1 MVKNIMNYVITYAI
15 RGYEFCGVFNDEE
28 YAELEE
34 RQDHGQLCI
43 CEVIEAPGI
52 CISGPETED

>member
-1 MVKNIMNYVITYAI
+1 MNFVITYFI
-15 RGYEFCGVFNDEE
+15 QGYKFRGVFNAEE
-28 YAELEE
+28 FAELEE
-34 RQDHGQLCI
+34 KQDHGQLCI